1 MTNKKVV
8 ILFVTED
15 ILYSA
20 VSQRCQIKIVRPS
33 PYVHNTRP
41 CYVKS
46 VSVCIIVYIYFDSH
60 DMPTTIQTEMDF
72 TWKPYRSLKG
82 GVCY

>member
-1 MTNKKVV
+1 MLVSYYTNEGLVLLK
-8 ILFVTED
+8 L
-15 ILYSA
+15 A
-20 VSQRCQIKIVRPS
+20 CIVLS
-33 PYVHNTRP
+33 LINTCP

-46 VSVCIIVYIYFDSH
+46 VSVCIIVYIYFDSY
-60 DMPTTIQTEMDF
+60 DMPTTMQTQTDF

>member
-1 MTNKKVV
+1 MLLKLARTVLNL
-8 ILFVTED
+8 I
-15 ILYSA
+15 
-20 VSQRCQIKIVRPS
+20 
-33 PYVHNTRP
+33 NTHP

-46 VSVCIIVYIYFDSH
+46 VSVCIIVYIYFDSY

-72 TWKPYRSLKG
+72 ILKPYRSLKG